1 MYVYCRD
8 KAKTQKVK
16 HGQAIL
22 ENYSILTNKQNA
34 KSSNNRWC
42 NIHTHHFPQ
51 GLGPCWHPIHAHRFH
66 WLRHSSA
73 QARFHFCLLQGLE
86 KTALQADWAGQ
97 NCQHWN
103 GIQDLYIYIYFC
115 IFQLL
120 YVEHLDTHIRWWTGT
135 IPVRGPSNAFYTLY
149 EFHMSKFRIIRVQWF
164 PTFDIV
170 LNWTLYRYSKKTI
183 SRSPGLQPAWSD
195 CSLMLEAENNSWTWV
210 TGCCKPLHFAKY
222 EPLTQPMEMA
232 HVVINNSWVKPK
244 RQLSKFVYNCTT
256 CVIAY
261 HKLASLSRQW
271 TGRCPLYMFN
281 KHCHR
286 KPTLATRTV

>member
-103 GIQDLYIYIYFC
+103 GIQDLYIYIY
-115 IFQLL
+115 IFL
-120 YVEHLDTHIRWWTGT
+120 H
-135 IPVRGPSNAFYTLY
+135 
-149 EFHMSKFRIIRVQWF
+149 F
-164 PTFDIV
+164 PTTVRRTFGHPHSMMNRHNTRERSLECI
-170 LNWTLYRYSKKTI
+170 LYALWIPHVKVPDHSGTVISNFWHCPELDPVQIFKKNDLQV
-183 SRSPGLQPAWSD
+183 SRTPTSLKRLLPNAWSR
-195 CSLMLEAENNSWTWV
+195 E
-210 TGCCKPLHFAKY
+210 
-222 EPLTQPMEMA
+222 
-232 HVVINNSWVKPK
+232 
-244 RQLSKFVYNCTT
+244 
-256 CVIAY
+256 
-261 HKLASLSRQW
+261 
-271 TGRCPLYMFN
+271 
-281 KHCHR
+281 
-286 KPTLATRTV
+286 